1 MHYVRTQN
9 PESQYVRNKIQIRY
23 TAWEF
28 LIAVFDL
35 SSTNLVSDVLDYLDY
50 FCFWLGVNINEL
62 VLLRKSP

>member
-35 SSTNLVSDVLDYLDY
+35 SSTNLVSDVLDY